1 MFDGFFGNLFD
12 MNHDGELDTFERTM
26 DYIAYEEL
34 TTEVENNEE
43 EDDFMTDLEL
53 SGLDYDE
60 LEFMDEDE
68 RREVLEEA
76 GLDPEDYDF

>member
-1 MFDGFFGNLFD
+1 MFEGFFGGLFD
-12 MNHDGELDTFERTM
+12 MNHDGELDTFERAM
-26 DYIAYEEL
+26 DYMAYEEL
-34 TTEVENNEE
+34 TTEVEND
-43 EDDFMTDLEL
+43 EDDNLMTDLEF

-68 RREVLEEA
+68 RRWALEDA